1 MSRDLEV
8 TSILPSSDSIYQY
21 GNGSDV
27 FMTKLQFVL
36 FSIVLQFLK
45 ETQKI
50 PPNVE
55 VCHESLGV
63 M

>member
-8 TSILPSSDSIYQY
+8 TLIGQVPIQY
-21 GNGSDV
+21 INMEMALTFSGQNCN
-27 FMTKLQFVL
+27 L
-36 FSIVLQFLK
+36 FYFLLSFNLK